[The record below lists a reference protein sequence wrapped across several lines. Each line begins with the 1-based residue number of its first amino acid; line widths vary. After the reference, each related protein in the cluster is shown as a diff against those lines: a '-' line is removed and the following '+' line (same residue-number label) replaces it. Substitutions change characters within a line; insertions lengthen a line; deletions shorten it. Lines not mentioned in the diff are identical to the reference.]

1 MPVLD
6 EMAVVRIPYVKVY
19 TDRHG
24 TVRRYFRKPGR
35 KAVPLP
41 GVPGSA
47 EFMDAYR
54 AAVGEPAPISA
65 SRQHRPGSV
74 GALICDYLKSP
85 AFSNLKPSSQRIY
98 RIALDRFGALHGQ
111 RMVSD
116 MPRDKVAAYIH
127 AIGAEKP
134 GMANITRAVLRKLLG
149 HAIRVGYRNDNPV
162 TEIDRYKGGTH
173 HTWTDAERAAYECR
187 WPLGTRER
195 LAYALLLCTGQRG
208 GDVVKMRRGDIAGG
222 AIAVVQQ
229 KTGTALSI
237 PIDHDLAAAL
247 DAGPS
252 KGLALIGDKH
262 GRPINRPAL
271 SFLIKRAAKAAG
283 LPPKCVAH
291 GLRKA
296 QMRRLAEAGA
306 TAKEIASVS
315 GHKSLSE
322 VQRYT
327 AAADQKQLSR
337 GAIAKLKREPSLSNF
352 SSELSNRK
360 PTD

>member
-19 TDRHG
+19 TERHG

-162 TEIDRYKGGTH
+162 TESTAI
-173 HTWTDAERAAYECR
+173 RAA
-187 WPLGTRER
+187 PTTLGPT
-195 LAYALLLCTGQRG
+195 
-208 GDVVKMRRGDIAGG
+208 
-222 AIAVVQQ
+222 
-229 KTGTALSI
+229 
-237 PIDHDLAAAL
+237 
-247 DAGPS
+247 PS
-252 KGLALIGDKH
+252 VPPMSADGH
-262 GRPINRPAL
+262 WEPE
-271 SFLIKRAAKAAG
+271 SG
-283 LPPKCVAH
+283 LPMPCCSVPGNVAVT
-291 GLRKA
+291 L
-296 QMRRLAEAGA
+296 
-306 TAKEIASVS
+306 
-315 GHKSLSE
+315 
-322 VQRYT
+322 
-327 AAADQKQLSR
+327 
-337 GAIAKLKREPSLSNF
+337 
-352 SSELSNRK
+352 
-360 PTD
+360 